1 MNHEENAL
9 KIVSQESKKDFLG
22 HPVINLVW
30 ACKTLQNWKGILA
43 IPAGPILYEVT
54 YDGDREMY
62 YVDRYQKYGKGAY
75 RLDELEDQR

>member
-1 MNHEENAL
+1 MNHVENAV

-43 IPAGPILYEVT
+43 IPAGPLSQFRCCQTGRRELQAA
-54 YDGDREMY
+54 DRTG
-62 YVDRYQKYGKGAY
+62 V
-75 RLDELEDQR
+75 LESHGIHG